1 MAVLSVRVTDEQKR
15 EIELIAKSKNITTTE
30 YLRQIINNNQAKNQ
44 LETLQTA
51 QQETEESI
59 QALKSE
65 VEILAAR
72 AGRVAIAL
80 SDSLIESED
89 LTRRIRIQMSNENFN
104 SLVTVGALGWALS
117 FVGSL
122 WAMYLMS

>member
-30 YLRQIINNNQAKNQ
+30 YLRQIINSNQAKNQ

>member
-30 YLRQIINNNQAKNQ
+30 YLRQIINSNQAHNQ

-51 QQETEESI
+51 QQEAEESI
-59 QALKSE
+59 QALKNE

-72 AGRVAIAL
+72 AGRVAIEL

-89 LTRRIRIQMSNENFN
+89 LTRRIKIRMSNENFN
-104 SLVTVGALGWALS
+104 SLVTVGALGCALS

>member
-15 EIELIAKSKNITTTE
+15 EMELIAKSKNITTTE
-30 YLRQIINNNQAKNQ
+30 YLRQIINSNQAHNQ
-44 LETLQTA
+44 LETLQSA
-51 QQETEESI
+51 QQEAEESI

-72 AGRVAIAL
+72 AGRVAIEL

-89 LTRRIRIQMSNENFN
+89 LTRRIRIRMSNENFN